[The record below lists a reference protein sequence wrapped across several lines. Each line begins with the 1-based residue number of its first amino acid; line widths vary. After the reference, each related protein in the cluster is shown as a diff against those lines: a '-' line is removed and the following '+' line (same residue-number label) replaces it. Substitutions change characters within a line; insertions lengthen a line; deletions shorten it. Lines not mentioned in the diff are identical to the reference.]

1 MFLLCVSGKC
11 AYLAGLIPEPL
22 GAEDDFKLI
31 ELKIGFTNIVSR
43 TTKGS
48 QDLTR
53 KEIKEG
59 KERNG

>member
-1 MFLLCVSGKC
+1 M
-11 AYLAGLIPEPL
+11 YLAGLIPEPL

-59 KERNG
+59 K

>member
-1 MFLLCVSGKC
+1 MPYLCPAGKC
-11 AYLAGLIPEPL
+11 AYLAGLIPEPF
-22 GAEDDFKLI
+22 GAEDDFRLI
-31 ELKIGFTNIVSR
+31 DFKIGFTNIVSR

-59 KERNG
+59 S